1 MLVCRFYAETNMAE
15 QGEFLTAVYE
25 IGGSEREA
33 RARAERICLDQTV
46 EADADILPPP
56 LRGDILG
63 RLQHL
68 ERRSG
73 GRYRATIHYP
83 ARLLGADC
91 SALLNTLFG
100 TSSLRGDVRLLCFT
114 LTDGLVRRGG
124 GLATGWLVS
133 GKPSGSLIGL
143 WSALS

>member
-1 MLVCRFYAETNMAE
+1 MDE
-15 QGEFLTAVYE
+15 QDEFLTAVYE
-25 IGGSEREA
+25 IGGPEREA

-46 EADADILPPP
+46 EADADVLPPP
-56 LRGDILG
+56 IRGDIFG

-73 GRYRATIHYP
+73 GRYHATIHYP

-91 SALLNTLFG
+91 SALLNVLFG
-100 TSSLRGDVRLLCFT
+100 TSSLRGDVRLLFFT
-114 LTDGLVRRGG
+114 LTEASFRPGA

-133 GKPSGSLIGL
+133 GKPSASPIGP